1 MNGYIKHRIEWT
13 RKTTKG
19 DPMGTERNVLVGT
32 EGGLRRLRDGGWT
45 EELMGRSVTGLASD
59 DTGTW
64 WALLDGR
71 TLWRRDEED
80 WLETAAVNGFR
91 ANCLLPRGDAVLV
104 GTSQARLLVVGP
116 DGTKPLDGFDRVEGR
131 DSWYTPWGGPP
142 DSRSMARD
150 EARGLYVNV
159 HVGGIPRSRDDGA
172 TWEPTIDIDTDV
184 HQVTAGE
191 GVVLAAT
198 AQGLAL
204 SDDGGDTWRFE
215 AAGLHAAYC
224 RAVALSEGT
233 VLLTASR
240 SHRGQQAGIYRAPLG
255 DLAFE
260 RCIEGLPD
268 WFDDNIDTH
277 CLAASGRDVAF
288 GTSDGTVFASA
299 DLGETWEVVGNGLP
313 PVRCVAL
320 G

>member
-104 GTSQARLLVVGP
+104 GTSQARLLV
-116 DGTKPLDGFDRVEGR
+116 
-131 DSWYTPWGGPP
+131 
-142 DSRSMARD
+142 
-150 EARGLYVNV
+150 
-159 HVGGIPRSRDDGA
+159 
-172 TWEPTIDIDTDV
+172 
-184 HQVTAGE
+184 
-191 GVVLAAT
+191 
-198 AQGLAL
+198 
-204 SDDGGDTWRFE
+204 
-215 AAGLHAAYC
+215 
-224 RAVALSEGT
+224 
-233 VLLTASR
+233 
-240 SHRGQQAGIYRAPLG
+240 
-255 DLAFE
+255 
-260 RCIEGLPD
+260 
-268 WFDDNIDTH
+268 
-277 CLAASGRDVAF
+277 
-288 GTSDGTVFASA
+288 
-299 DLGETWEVVGNGLP
+299 
-313 PVRCVAL
+313 
-320 G
+320 